1 MNISDLSVRRPVLAV
16 VFSLLVIVF
25 GAIAF
30 TSLPLRE
37 LPDVDRPV
45 VGVDISYRGAS
56 AQVVETTVVRIIEDQ
71 LSGIEGINSINA
83 SSRDGRGSINIEF
96 ELSRDLEDAAN
107 DVRNAIDRARGQL
120 PADIDPP
127 VVTKQD
133 ADADPI
139 LWINLQSTNLDLVQL
154 TDYAERNIVDQLTT
168 LPGVASV
175 RIGGSQRKA
184 LRIWLDANAL
194 AARGLTVTDVEDA
207 LRTQNLETPAGYVES
222 AERVY
227 NVRTDRVF
235 NTPEDFARMA
245 IGRRDNAGAVR
256 LGDVARIE
264 IAPEE
269 TRRLFRGN
277 GTNQIGLGV
286 VRQSKSNA
294 LDVATAVRKQIETIR
309 ANLPSGTEAVVAF
322 DSTVFID
329 KAIQKVWQTLA
340 EAVLFVILVIV
351 LFLGSFRAAAIPAAV
366 IPVCLIGAFALMAAF
381 GFSINLMTLLALVL
395 CIGLVVDDSIV
406 VLENVQ
412 RRVDQ
417 YGEPPTVA
425 AMRGTRQVFFAVV
438 ATSAVLVA
446 VFAPLLFVGGYVG
459 KLFIELAATVA
470 GVVVISMIASLT
482 LTPMMCS
489 KMLKPVGDGTA
500 FVRGVNATLEA
511 LKNSYQASLKLALG
525 AKPAVFVIFGAI
537 MFGGWFVTQQMSS
550 ELTRPEDRGNLL
562 INVQTP
568 EGSGFEYTRRIMD
581 DVEKTLLTYVESG
594 EATRI
599 LVVSPGFGDQ
609 GANRFSS
616 GLGRVFLADWDKRE
630 RSGDQIIGEMN
641 AKLGEIP
648 GAVVRVSM
656 QNPLAGGGGGANDVS
671 IVLGGQDYTELAEIA
686 DRVVAKA
693 RDNPNLIRPRMNYE
707 PTNPRAIVDIDLE
720 RAAALG
726 VSVQAVGRTLEATM
740 GARRVNTITDR
751 GREYYVYLQAE
762 RDARS
767 NLSDLG
773 DKFVRSDTT
782 GALVPLSS
790 VVTYKTV
797 GETGERRRLD
807 RLAAVTISATLA
819 PDYAM
824 GDALDYLENIVRAES
839 ANQSVAIG
847 YQGAAKQFKESSGA
861 ILFTFGFALL
871 IVFLVLAAQF
881 ESFVH
886 PLTIMMT
893 VPLAVVGGVLG
904 LFLFDNSFNIYSQIG
919 LIILIAIAAKNGI
932 LLVEFANQLRDEGRN
947 VRDAILESAALRL
960 RPILMTSIATAAGA
974 VPLMISHGAGAESRQ
989 TIGLVI
995 VFGVTV
1001 ATLLTLFIVPVFY
1014 DLLARFT
1021 RSPEAVAQEIERFE
1035 AEESAAQQPAE

>member
-1 MNISDLSVRRPVLAV
+1 MNLSDLSVRRPVLAV
-16 VFSLLVIVF
+16 VFSLLVMVF

-45 VGVDISYRGAS
+45 VGVDVSYRGAS
-56 AQVVETTVVRIIEDQ
+56 ASVVETTVVRIIEDQ
-71 LSGIEGINSINA
+71 LSGIEGIDTINST
-83 SSRDGRGSINIEF
+83 SRDGRGSINIEF
-96 ELSRDLEDAAN
+96 ELGRDLEDAAN

-139 LWINLQSTNLDLVQL
+139 IWINLQSANLDLVQL
-154 TDYAERNIVDQLTT
+154 TDYAERNIVDRLST

-184 LRIWLDANAL
+184 LRIWLDGDAL

-264 IAPEE
+264 MAPEE

-277 GTNQIGLGV
+277 GANQIGLGV

-294 LDVATAVRKQIETIR
+294 LDVAAAVRKELEVVR
-309 ANLPSGTEAVVAF
+309 ANLPSGTDAVVAF
-322 DSTVFID
+322 DTTVFID

-340 EAVLFVILVIV
+340 EAVFLVVLVIV

-366 IPVCLIGAFALMAAF
+366 IPVCLIGAFALLAAF
-381 GFSINLMTLLALVL
+381 GFSINLLTLLALVL
-395 CIGLVVDDSIV
+395 SIGLVVDDSIV
-406 VLENVQ
+406 VLENIQ

-417 YGEPPTVA
+417 YGEPAPVA

-446 VFAPLLFVGGYVG
+446 VFAPLLFVGGYIG
-459 KLFIELAATVA
+459 RLFIELAATVA

-489 KMLKPVGDGTA
+489 KMLKPVGDGAA
-500 FVRGVNATLEA
+500 FVRGVNSTLGV
-511 LKNSYQASLKLALG
+511 LQRSYRASLDLALN
-525 AKPAVFVIFGAI
+525 AKPVVFALFGLI
-537 MFGGWFVTQQMSS
+537 IFGGWFVSQQLSS

-581 DVEKTLLTYVESG
+581 DVEKTLLGYVETK

-616 GLGRVFLADWDKRE
+616 GFGRVFLADWDDRA
-630 RSGDQIIGEMN
+630 RSGDEIIGEMN

-656 QNPLAGGGGGANDVS
+656 QNPLAGGGGANDVS
-671 IVLGGQDYTELAEIA
+671 IVLGGQDYPELAEIA
-686 DRVVAKA
+686 ERVVAKA
-693 RDNPNLIRPRMNYE
+693 RENPNLIRPRMNYE

-726 VSVQAVGRTLEATM
+726 VSVQTVGRTLEATM

-762 RDARS
+762 REARS
-767 NLSDLG
+767 DLSDLG

-807 RLAAVTISATLA
+807 RLAAVSIAATLG
-819 PDYAM
+819 PDYAI
-824 GDALDYLENIVRAES
+824 GDALDYLEGIVRAES
-839 ANQSVAIG
+839 ANQNVAIG
-847 YQGAAKQFKESSGA
+847 YQGAAKQFKDSTGA

-893 VPLAVVGGVLG
+893 VPLAVAGGIFG

-919 LIILIAIAAKNGI
+919 LIILIALAAKNGI
-932 LLVEFANQLRDEGRN
+932 LLVEFANQLRDEGRGI
-947 VRDAILESAALRL
+947 RDAILEASALRL

-974 VPLMISHGAGAESRQ
+974 IPLVISHGAGAESRQ
-989 TIGLVI
+989 TIGVVI

-1001 ATLLTLFIVPVFY
+1001 ATMLTLFIVPVFY
-1014 DLLARFT
+1014 DMLARFT
-1021 RSPEAVAQEIERFE
+1021 RSPEAVSKEIERFE
-1035 AEESAAQQPAE
+1035 AEETAAQLSGE